1 MWCIHN
7 AMEFEKRGV
16 FTTTVCTSGF
26 ASLLKKT
33 SEAKGFPNLA
43 IVIVSHPIGGIEL
56 SKVREKADGAFSD
69 IIKVLTEPSE
79 KLSGA
84 ISK

>member
-1 MWCIHN
+1 
-7 AMEFEKRGV
+7 MEFEKRGV

-43 IVIVSHPIGGIEL
+43 IVKVSHPIGGIEL
-56 SKVREKADGAFSD
+56 SKVREKADKAISD
-69 IIKVLTEPSE
+69 ITKVLTEPSE
-79 KLSGA
+79 KLPEA
-84 ISK
+84 IHK

>member
-1 MWCIHN
+1 
-7 AMEFEKRGV
+7 MEFEKRGI

-33 SEAKGFPNLA
+33 GEVKGFPNLA
-43 IVIVSHPIGGIEL
+43 IVTVSHPIGGIEL
-56 SKVREKADGAFSD
+56 SKVREKADGAISD

-79 KLSGA
+79 KLTEA
-84 ISK
+84 TSK